1 MTLIIKSARLK
12 SSFLTIVAVTLFV
25 GCRDSAGI
33 SKAEAQVRRIVAD
46 LDRRTTET
54 GVYVRVKEGEIKE
67 QDPWG
72 VPIQVSYAQGGMA
85 EIVHVRSAGPD
96 RQFHTRDDIHEQGIA
111 VNLKGVGEGIKKNAG
126 DVAASTAKGLVKGTV
141 DGIKE
146 TVKETFRKKKK
157 PKDPEPKNEPAE

>member
-1 MTLIIKSARLK
+1 MTLITNSVRLK
-12 SSFLTIVAVTLFV
+12 SIFLAAIAITLLA
-25 GCRDSAGI
+25 GCREFARI
-33 SKAEAQVRRIVAD
+33 EQAEAQVRRIVAD
-46 LDRRTTET
+46 LDQRTTKT
-54 GVYVRVKEGEIKE
+54 GVYVRVKDGEIKE
-67 QDPWG
+67 NDPWG
-72 VPIQVSYAQGGMA
+72 VPVQVSYAQGGMA

-96 RQFHTRDDIHEQGIA
+96 RQFQTRDDIHEQGIA

-157 PKDPEPKNEPAE
+157 PKEPEPKDEPAE